1 MIAFSVPILIFEMK
15 MPSGILIPYGWY
27 IFRASWRVCDY
38 IIIKTVKHQNW
49 GMKVCIMCGG
59 EGTRLRPLTFERP
72 KPCIPIVNRPSIQHL
87 VSHLSNMGFREVVMT
102 LGYMGKD
109 IEGALGDGSLFGV
122 DITYVHEKTKLGT
135 AGSVRNAKR
144 HLDGQD
150 FLVVGGDH
158 VTDLN
163 VLEFYRT
170 HQKGKAIVSIGLISI
185 DDPSEYGIAEID
197 VSYDIKRFKEKP
209 APGEIFSNLASTGMY
224 VCSPEVFD
232 HIPSGKKFDF
242 ARDLFPH
249 LMQECP
255 PLKGW
260 LARGNWTDVGSPHSL
275 RQAER
280 WKLQDIAITDIIGD
294 LSMHGAHV
302 QGPVHLGDSITLGK
316 NTRVIGPVAIGPGT
330 TIGNNVLIGPYTSIG
345 EKCSVRNNAKI
356 FSSSLYDRVIIGS
369 NTSISGSII
378 DNDTHIGEGCS
389 IENDTVIGPRV
400 VLRDRVVIHSKTRLW
415 PEVVI
420 GDGTIVK
427 EHVLN
432 DKFDLRC
439 EGS

>member
-1 MIAFSVPILIFEMK
+1 
-15 MPSGILIPYGWY
+15 
-27 IFRASWRVCDY
+27 
-38 IIIKTVKHQNW
+38 
-49 GMKVCIMCGG
+49 
-59 EGTRLRPLTFERP
+59 
-72 KPCIPIVNRPSIQHL
+72 
-87 VSHLSNMGFREVVMT
+87 MGFREVVMT

-109 IEGALGDGSLFGV
+109 IEEALGDGSLFGV
-122 DITYVHEKTKLGT
+122 EIKYVHEKTKLGT

-144 HLDGQD
+144 FLDGQD

-170 HQKGKAIVSIGLISI
+170 HQKEKAMATIGLISI

-197 VSYDIKRFKEKP
+197 VRYEIQRFKEKP

-224 VCSPEVFD
+224 VCSPEIFD
-232 HIPSGKKFDF
+232 HIPAGTKYDF

-249 LMQECP
+249 LMEEKI

-275 RQAER
+275 RQADR

-302 QGPVHLGDSITLGK
+302 QGPVQLGDSITLGK
-316 NTRVIGPVAIGPGT
+316 HTRVIGPVAIGPGT

-345 EKCSVRNNAKI
+345 EKCIIRNNAKI
-356 FSSSLYDRVIIGS
+356 FSSSLYNRVVIGG

-378 DNDTHIGEGCS
+378 DNDTHIGEACS

-400 VLRDRVVIHSKTRLW
+400 VLRDRVVVHSKTRLW

-420 GDGTIVK
+420 GDGIIVK

>member
-1 MIAFSVPILIFEMK
+1 
-15 MPSGILIPYGWY
+15 
-27 IFRASWRVCDY
+27 
-38 IIIKTVKHQNW
+38 
-49 GMKVCIMCGG
+49 MKVCIMCGG

-87 VSHLSNMGFREVVMT
+87 VFHLSNMGFREVVMT

-109 IEGALGDGSLFGV
+109 IEAALGDGSLFGV
-122 DITYVHEKTKLGT
+122 DITYVHEKSKLGT
-135 AGSVRNAKR
+135 AGSVRNAKKY
-144 HLDGQD
+144 LDNQD

-163 VLEFYRT
+163 VLEFYRV
-170 HQKGKAIVSIGLISI
+170 HQKEKAITTIGLISI
-185 DDPSEYGIAEID
+185 DDPGEYGIAEID
-197 VSYDIKRFKEKP
+197 VNYEIKRFKEKP

-224 VCSPEVFD
+224 VCSPEIFD
-232 HIPSGKKFDF
+232 HIPTGKKFDF

-249 LMQECP
+249 LMDEGK

-280 WKLQDIAITDIIGD
+280 WKLQDLTITDIIGD
-294 LSMHGAHV
+294 LSMHGARV

-316 NTRVIGPVAIGPGT
+316 NTRVIGPVAIGSGT
-330 TIGNNVLIGPYTSIG
+330 TIGSNVLIGPYTSIG
-345 EKCSVRNNAKI
+345 ERCIIRNNAKI
-356 FSSSLYDRVIIGS
+356 FSSSLYNRAIIGA
-369 NTSISGSII
+369 NTTISGSII

-400 VLRDRVVIHSKTRLW
+400 VLRNNVVVHSKTRVW
-415 PEVVI
+415 PEVVVGEGQI
-420 GDGTIVK
+420 IK
-427 EHVLN
+427 EHILN